1 MLKNYFTLALKV
13 LGRRKFFTFI
23 SLFGIS
29 FTLMILMLVA
39 AFWETEFGKNPPLS
53 NKDKIVY
60 GMRCEMWKEH
70 YDTITKIDTQ
80 MIDKLMVFDTTIT
93 TETKGKSQSMSSP
106 SLHLL
111 RDKIGDVPFAVNR
124 TIYSSR
130 NTYDIFN
137 KGKKLTFS
145 TVYTDPQFWEI
156 YDFKFL
162 AGKPYYQSQFDN
174 QEQVAV
180 ISRKACSEYFGISD
194 NYQNA
199 IGQTLPMD
207 GKSWTII
214 GVLAEVDVSAG
225 SVNSDV
231 FIPYTNMP
239 SYVLESK
246 DFMGPFIAI
255 YLADSPAN
263 RAKIKSELIAKSK
276 VIPLPDPDMFEHLDL
291 KPMTYHEQYARHLIY
306 DESPERSLKLAL
318 SSFLVVMLLFFLL
331 PTLNLINL
339 NVSRIMERSSEIGVR
354 KAFGAHSGNILF
366 QFVFENIILTV
377 IGGIIGFVLAYW
389 LIDIINTTQFLENTK
404 LSFSLPVFISSLL
417 IILFFGIL
425 SGIIPAWRMSKL
437 QIAKALN
444 VNQL

>member
-80 MIDKLMVFDTTIT
+80 MVDGLMAFDTIVT
-93 TETKGKSQSMSSP
+93 TEVKGKSMNMSSP

-111 RDKIGDVPFAVNR
+111 VDQIGEVPFSVNR

-137 KGKKLTFS
+137 KGKKLTLS
-145 TVYTDPQFWEI
+145 ANYTDHHYWDI
-156 YDFKFL
+156 LDFKFL
-162 AGKPYYQSQFDN
+162 AGKPYYKTQFDN
-174 QEQVAV
+174 QEQVVV
-180 ISRKACSEYFGISD
+180 ISQKTCVEYFGISD
-194 NYQNA
+194 DFESA
-199 IGQTLPMD
+199 IGKKMPMD
-207 GKSWTII
+207 GKEWTVI
-214 GVLAEVDVSAG
+214 GILADVDVSAG
-225 SVNSDV
+225 SVNADV

-239 SYVLESK
+239 SFILESK
-246 DFMGPFIAI
+246 DFTGPFTAI
-255 YLADSPAN
+255 YLAASAVD
-263 RAKIKSELIAKSK
+263 RAKIKSELNAKAK
-276 VIPLPDPDMFEHLDL
+276 VIPLPDPERFENLDL

-306 DESPERSLKLAL
+306 DEAPEQSLKLAL
-318 SSFLVVMLLFFLL
+318 GSFIMVMLLFFLL
-331 PTLNLINL
+331 PTLNLVNL

-354 KAFGAHSGNILF
+354 KAFGANSGNILF

-377 IGGIIGFVLAYW
+377 IGGVIGFILAYW
-389 LIDIINTTQFLENTK
+389 MIDIINTTQFLENTR
-404 LSFSLPVFISSLL
+404 LSFSLPVFVSSLL

-437 QIAKALN
+437 QIAKALK